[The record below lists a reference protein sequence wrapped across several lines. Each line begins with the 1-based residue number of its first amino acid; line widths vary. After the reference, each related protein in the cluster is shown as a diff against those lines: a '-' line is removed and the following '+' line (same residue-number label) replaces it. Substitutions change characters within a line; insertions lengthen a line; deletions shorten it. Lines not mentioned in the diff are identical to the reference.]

1 MNLTF
6 ENSIEAKKKKKKK
19 NRLQII
25 KELVL
30 SFNLKNLFYLI

>member
-6 ENSIEAKKKKKKK
+6 ENSIEAKKKKKK

>member
-19 NRLQII
+19 SITNHKRISI
-25 KELVL
+25 K
-30 SFNLKNLFYLI
+30 F

>member
-19 NRLQII
+19 NRLQIK

-30 SFNLKNLFYLI
+30 IFNLKNLFYLL